1 MELAEVQETEIC
13 EGEDISI
20 LNLSGTLASQPAV
33 DWFAILLNLFF
44 FSPLFCRIHSNGKS
58 LNPYRH
64 MVEGLNFQVEDIAAW

>member
-33 DWFAILLNLFF
+33 D
-44 FSPLFCRIHSNGKS
+44 
-58 LNPYRH
+58 
-64 MVEGLNFQVEDIAAW
+64 